1 MIRPRIGTKL
11 AVHTFATRNHAT
23 KIQASP
29 TGKTQTNVNAPA
41 WAKCSTSVKRMIKPL
56 IGMKLA
62 VRTFAWKKL
71 VTQIQA
77 NLTGKTPTNAIVL
90 AWERQ
95 HR

>member
-1 MIRPRIGTKL
+1 VKKMIRPRIGTKL

-62 VRTFAWKKL
+62 VRTFVWKKL

-77 NLTGKTPTNAIVL
+77 SPTGKIPTNAI
-90 AWERQ
+90 APA
-95 HR
+95 